1 MEKAKELLNR
11 LNNNDYTAV
20 DESIEFLYNYQ
31 MEFGADFGIITADEL
46 DEIVENRAGDGFARM
61 ACFLAKVEGL
71 NDDYYYINGYGNAE
85 NIDRGIIDCYLT
97 DIKNGYY
104 D

>member
-1 MEKAKELLNR
+1 MDQAKELLNR
-11 LNNNDYTAV
+11 LNNKDYTAI
-20 DESIEFLYNYQ
+20 DESIKFLYNYQ
-31 MEFGADFGIITADEL
+31 FEFGADFGIITADDL
-46 DEIVENRAGDGFARM
+46 DEMVKNYADDGFARI

-85 NIDRGIIDCYLT
+85 NIDKSTIECYLS
-97 DIKNGYY
+97 DIANGYY